1 MVWTFEDEFGFIG
14 TFVERRF
21 GLSMTCLAG
30 KIFFGILA
38 VSLTN
43 FATQYSVDSINS
55 RPLFRM
61 RSSWTATN
69 LPRCVSEYV
78 VFPL

>member
-21 GLSMTCLAG
+21 GLSMTRLAG

-43 FATQYSVDSINS
+43 FANTVQ
-55 RPLFRM
+55 R
-61 RSSWTATN
+61 
-69 LPRCVSEYV
+69 
-78 VFPL
+78 